1 MARLRT
7 LKPGFFTNEVL
18 AEIEPLGRLLF
29 QGLWCLADREGRLED
44 RPRKIKAE
52 VLPYDDCDV
61 DRLLDDLAAHGF
73 IRRYQVGEA
82 RYIAVLTFVKHQT
95 PHVREAA
102 STIPEPNQHQPR
114 RCSAPVEAQTR
125 QVPSIAKIAG
135 NLDPGIGD
143 LDPAIGDLG
152 VGSETTAPAPAPARE
167 GPAGPASPPAT
178 PVAVVEQP
186 YALYEALCE
195 ELGAEPETL
204 APAMKKR
211 QLGVAKRLL
220 EQGYGED
227 QVRRCLRFLR
237 SQSWRTNP
245 IDLLTVES
253 EIGKWELNGEPA
265 YAEARASPTGSR
277 NGRPNAVDLV
287 REVRD
292 DMVAFIQ
299 TNRGGIG
306 S

>member
-7 LKPGFFTNEVL
+7 LKPSFFTNEVL

-52 VLPYDDCDV
+52 VLPYDDCDI
-61 DRLLDDLAAHGF
+61 DRLLDALAAHGF
-73 IRRYQVGEA
+73 IRRYQVGEG
-82 RYIAVLTFVKHQT
+82 RYIVVLTFVKHQT

-102 STIPEPNQHQPR
+102 STIPEPPQHQPR
-114 RCSAPVEAQTR
+114 RCLAPGEAQPR
-125 QVPSIAKIAG
+125 QVPSTAKIAG
-135 NLDPGIGD
+135 ILDPAIGI

-152 VGSETTAPAPAPARE
+152 VGSETTPPAPARE
-167 GPAGPASPPAT
+167 GRAAPASPPAA

-227 QVRRCLRFLR
+227 KVRRCLRFLR

-265 YAEARASPTGSR
+265 YAEARASP
-277 NGRPNAVDLV
+277 NGAMGAV
-287 REVRD
+287 RSNTAA
-292 DMVAFIQ
+292 MVDRAGTRIFD
-299 TNRGGIG
+299 TLRANGKGGD